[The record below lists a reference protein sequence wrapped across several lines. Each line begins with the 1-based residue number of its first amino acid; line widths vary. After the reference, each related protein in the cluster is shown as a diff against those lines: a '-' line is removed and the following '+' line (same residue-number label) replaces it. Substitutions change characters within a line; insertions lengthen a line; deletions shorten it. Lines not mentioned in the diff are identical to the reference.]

1 MMKSALLLLL
11 LSLLVFAAS
20 AQSVKNQE
28 GARYPGGVV
37 ELKKLVYKH
46 LDKSLIAKEH
56 ISESRLVLK
65 FYIDK
70 SGRAKEGVIIG
81 TNNSE
86 LQKMAKK
93 AVRKMKRFQPGR
105 VHGKPSQTAM
115 ILEL

>member
-1 MMKSALLLLL
+1 MMKSAITLLL
-11 LSLLVFAAS
+11 LSVLAFAAS

-37 ELKKLVYKH
+37 ELKRLVYKH

-56 ISESRLVLK
+56 ISESRLVFK

-86 LQKMAKK
+86 LQKMARK
-93 AVRKMKRFQPGR
+93 AVRKMERFQPGR